1 MRVLRLLLLASLL
14 VPLTA
19 GCGSPEPTAPPTAVA
34 AASTTAVVQTPTPPP
49 TERPTEIPTLP
60 PTETATDTP
69 QPSPTLVP
77 TLPAPTATDEPT
89 PEAAGMPS
97 TELLKTW
104 ERIEFEMEMLRGLD
118 ETTPITRTL
127 MTPEEL
133 VAYLER
139 EFEEEYPP
147 QEIKND
153 VRVLAAFDFV
163 PEDYDLRQVLLD
175 LYASEVLGFYEDEE
189 DTFYVVNTG
198 EFDLLDEM
206 TFAHEYV
213 HGLQD
218 QAFDLETFIDEDEL
232 DDDAALAR
240 LALVEGDA
248 SLAMTEYLM
257 RHIYELSDEELA
269 SLGEEEVAASEAAM
283 NAAPAIL
290 RETLLFP
297 YTYGSEFVTVLQVE
311 GWEAVDAAFADPPQ
325 STEQILHPEKYLT
338 RDEPELV
345 SLPPLTDTLGAGWE
359 RIESENL
366 GEFQIGLYLAQ
377 QVDRATAEAAA
388 AGWDGDR
395 YAVYVHGDDEV
406 LAFATVW
413 DSETDRDE
421 FVAAYEGYAEAKY
434 QQPASRSEDDQMW
447 WQGEGQVTVLR
458 WDETGVLLVVG
469 PDVTVVEQVLGA
481 F

>member
-1 MRVLRLLLLASLL
+1 MKRLRLLPLAILLLALI
-14 VPLTA
+14 A
-19 GCGSPEPTAPPTAVA
+19 GCGNPEPAASPAASPTAVAEANTPTAPPTA
-34 AASTTAVVQTPTPPP
+34 PP
-49 TERPTEIPTLP
+49 TDSPTSEP
-60 PTETATDTP
+60 TATNTP

-77 TLPAPTATDEPT
+77 TLPAPTATEKPT
-89 PEAAGMPS
+89 PEPAGTPS
-97 TELLKTW
+97 TALLKTW
-104 ERIEFEMEMLRGLD
+104 AQIEFEMEALRGLD

-133 VAYLER
+133 IAYLEG
-139 EFEEEYPP
+139 EFAEEYPP
-147 QEIKND
+147 QEIQND

-163 PEDYDLRQVLLD
+163 PEDYELRQVLLD

-189 DTFYVVNTG
+189 DTFYVVTDG
-198 EFDLLDEM
+198 EFDLLDKL

-218 QAFDLETFIDEDEL
+218 QAFDLEAFIDEDQL
-232 DDDAALAR
+232 DDDEALAR

-257 RHIYELSDEELA
+257 MHLFELTEEEIM
-269 SLGEEEVAASEAAM
+269 SLGEEESSAGEEAM
-283 NAAPAIL
+283 NAAPAII

-297 YTYGSEFVTVLQVE
+297 YIYGAEFVTILQE
-311 GWEAVDAAFADPPQ
+311 NGWEAVDAAYADPPR

-338 RDEPELV
+338 RDDPELV

-377 QVDRATAEAAA
+377 QVDQATAETAA

-395 YAVYVHGDDEV
+395 YAVYVKGEEEILV
-406 LAFATVW
+406 FATVW
-413 DSETDRDE
+413 DSEADRDE
-421 FVAAYEGYAEAKY
+421 FVAAYRQYAEAKY
-434 QQPASRSEDDQMW
+434 GQPASHSEQDQLW
-447 WQGEGQVTVLR
+447 WVGEGQVTLLS
-458 WDETGVLLVVG
+458 WEGPGVLIVVG
-469 PDVTVVEQVLGA
+469 PDLAVVEQVLDA
-481 F
+481 FLP

>member
-1 MRVLRLLLLASLL
+1 
-14 VPLTA
+14 
-19 GCGSPEPTAPPTAVA
+19 
-34 AASTTAVVQTPTPPP
+34 
-49 TERPTEIPTLP
+49 
-60 PTETATDTP
+60 
-69 QPSPTLVP
+69 
-77 TLPAPTATDEPT
+77 
-89 PEAAGMPS
+89 
-97 TELLKTW
+97 
-104 ERIEFEMEMLRGLD
+104 
-118 ETTPITRTL
+118 
-127 MTPEEL
+127 
-133 VAYLER
+133 
-139 EFEEEYPP
+139 
-147 QEIKND
+147 
-153 VRVLAAFDFV
+153 
-163 PEDYDLRQVLLD
+163 
-175 LYASEVLGFYEDEE
+175 
-189 DTFYVVNTG
+189 
-198 EFDLLDEM
+198 
-206 TFAHEYV
+206 
-213 HGLQD
+213 
-218 QAFDLETFIDEDEL
+218 
-232 DDDAALAR
+232 
-240 LALVEGDA
+240 
-248 SLAMTEYLM
+248 MTEYLM

-395 YAVYVHGDDEV
+395 YAVYVNGDDEV